1 MSSSFLMNS
10 SPAAYPTGAVDPKFP
25 PTEEYS
31 QGNYIPDYYG
41 TNVQSLGSQPHH
53 LSHHPNP
60 HHPYGAYHH
69 HLNYIDQSSV
79 QSHPYHHGHPSAIHP
94 SHHGHHN
101 SLGGLGGAGP
111 ASSLAAQQHQYFSPC
126 SMSPMGPGPG
136 PAGPL
141 GGVHPSQLHHSL
153 GQQNS
158 VQNHPISPLHQ
169 SPLAPNQ
176 MPHLSS
182 RVSSPL
188 LPRTPSPHQAN
199 SLGLDPPSP
208 GDCGVSTHSGSDSGT
223 GNGNGHPVIYPWMKK
238 VHVNQGKGGGKYKHS
253 NIQHIL
259 YNSDSVDRTRG
270 ERQSSVPSI
279 CRFSQ

>member
-1 MSSSFLMNS
+1 MVMSSSFLMNS

-31 QGNYIPDYYG
+31 QGNYMPDYYG
-41 TNVQSLGSQPHH
+41 ANVQLSGQPHH

-60 HHPYGAYHH
+60 HHPYGYHH

-79 QSHPYHHGHPSAIHP
+79 PSHQYGHSVHSA
-94 SHHGHHN
+94 HHGHHN
-101 SLGGLGGAGP
+101 VGPGGLSGVP
-111 ASSLAAQQHQYFSPC
+111 SLAAAQQHQYFPPC
-126 SMSPMGPGPG
+126 SMSPMGPGG
-136 PAGPL
+136 GPL
-141 GGVHPSQLHHSL
+141 SHPNLHHSL
-153 GQQNS
+153 GGNSQN
-158 VQNHPISPLHQ
+158 PISPHHQ

-188 LPRTPSPHQAN
+188 LARSPSPPPGS

-223 GNGNGHPVIYPWMKK
+223 GNGGGHPVIYPWMKK
-238 VHVNQGKGGGKYKHS
+238 VHVNQGKSELSYFPATQATTPANGWQFVH
-253 NIQHIL
+253 L
-259 YNSDSVDRTRG
+259 MR
-270 ERQSSVPSI
+270 
-279 CRFSQ
+279 

>member
-1 MSSSFLMNS
+1 MVMSSSFLMNS

-53 LSHHPNP
+53 LSHHHPNP

-79 QSHPYHHGHPSAIHP
+79 QSHPYHHAHTAAIHP
-94 SHHGHHN
+94 SHHVHQHVGGA
-101 SLGGLGGAGP
+101 GGLGGAG
-111 ASSLAAQQHQYFSPC
+111 AGSLAAAQQHQYFSPC
-126 SMSPMGPGPG
+126 SMSPMGPGPTAG
-136 PAGPL
+136 GAGGGPL
-141 GGVHPSQLHHSL
+141 VGSHPSQLTGHHPL
-153 GQQNS
+153 GNS
-158 VQNHPISPLHQ
+158 GVVPNNAISPHHQ

-238 VHVNQGKGGGKYKHS
+238 VHVNQGKGKYE
-253 NIQHIL
+253 QH
-259 YNSDSVDRTRG
+259 VT
-270 ERQSSVPSI
+270 
-279 CRFSQ
+279 